1 MNEPKRHKMD
11 IYGSTETLD
20 CVAYVDYLKLKM
32 ENEKL
37 TEQLRSQQES
47 QRINT
52 MMLKDQIDGLM
63 IDNQLLGERV
73 LAYQRLKQIN
83 DISRPSNEA

>member
-1 MNEPKRHKMD
+1 MD

-20 CVAYVDYLKLKM
+20 CVAYVDYLKLKI
-32 ENEKL
+32 EGDKL
-37 TEQLRSQQES
+37 KEQLES
-47 QRINT
+47 ERGTHRLNT
-52 MMLKDQIDGLM
+52 SMLKDQIEGLI